1 MMNEVIQI
9 FLGAYHENIAEDYA
23 SINYFD
29 SCIVLAVT
37 ICMLVGALAMACIT
51 AWGIIVVVVIISPLT
66 V

>member
-51 AWGIIVVVVIISPLT
+51 AWGTFKIINGVFGRV
-66 V
+66 